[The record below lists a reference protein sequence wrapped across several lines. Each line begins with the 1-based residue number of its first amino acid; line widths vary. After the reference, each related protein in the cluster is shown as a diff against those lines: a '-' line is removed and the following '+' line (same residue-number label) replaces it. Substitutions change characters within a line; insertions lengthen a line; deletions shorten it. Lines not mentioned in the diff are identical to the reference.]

1 MKIIKKIL
9 NFIFITIGG
18 LISVCIALFSGFILV
33 NIVIQFFVYFD
44 LYQYA
49 MVIGC
54 IALII
59 AIFGIV
65 YYSLHSFMKWLDNK
79 FKK

>member
-18 LISVCIALFSGFILV
+18 LISVCLALLNGFILV
-33 NIVIQFFVYFD
+33 NIVIKFFVYFD

-49 MVIGC
+49 MVIGYF
-54 IALII
+54 ILLIT
-59 AIFGIV
+59 IFGIAW
-65 YYSLHSFMKWLDNK
+65 YSLDSFLEWLDNK

>member
-18 LISVCIALFSGFILV
+18 LISAFLALFIGYIVASC
-33 NIVIQFFVYFD
+33 VIQFFVYFD

-49 MVIGC
+49 MFIGY
-54 IALII
+54 ITLII
-59 AIFGIV
+59 TIFGIAW
-65 YYSLHSFMKWLDNK
+65 YSLHSFLEWLDNK

>member
-18 LISVCIALFSGFILV
+18 LISVCLALLIGFVLAST
-33 NIVIQFFVYFD
+33 VIQFFVYFD

-49 MVIGC
+49 MVIGYIILLVAILG
-54 IALII
+54 IA
-59 AIFGIV
+59 
-65 YYSLHSFMKWLDNK
+65 YYSLHSFMEWLENK

>member
-18 LISVCIALFSGFILV
+18 LISVCFALFIGFIV
-33 NIVIQFFVYFD
+33 ASCVIQFFVYFD
-44 LYQYA
+44 IYQYA
-49 MVIGC
+49 MVFGYMLL
-54 IALII
+54 LITI
-59 AIFGIV
+59 LGTA
-65 YYSLHSFMKWLDNK
+65 YYSLHSFMEWLENK